1 MIYKIIS
8 GGQTGADQG
17 ALDAAM
23 ALGISH
29 GGWIAKGR
37 LTESGPLPGKY
48 KLAQMSTTSN
58 ARRTEKNIIESDG
71 TLILSH
77 GELTGGSALTLEFTA
92 KHQRPCLHVDL
103 ELTPAF
109 QAASLITSWLEQN
122 RIEILN
128 VAGPRASKDP
138 KIYQLTKY
146 IIESV
151 YYLNI
156 AAENMSGP
164 KPMPRVLPES
174 VDEAVERLIDEL
186 PLKDKVTIANMT
198 ESELP
203 TLKKTI
209 GIYIQNKYELFSAN
223 TQLMESCCSA
233 SENPVVNA
241 EDAAMIIIDALHHKL
256 YETHRLRIAE

>member
-1 MIYKIIS
+1 MIEKIIS

-17 ALDAAM
+17 ALDAAI
-23 ALGISH
+23 ALGIPH

-37 LTESGPLPGKY
+37 LTESGPLPEKY
-48 KLAQMSTTSN
+48 KLKQLATTSN
-58 ARRTEKNIIESDG
+58 ARRTEENVISSDG

-77 GELTGGSALTLEFTA
+77 GDLTGGSALTLEFA
-92 KHQRPCLHVDL
+92 ARHHRPCLHVDL
-103 ELTPAF
+103 AVTPAF

-122 RIEILN
+122 GIEILN

-156 AAENMSGP
+156 VAENVSGL
-164 KPMPRVLPES
+164 KPMPYVPPES
-174 VDEAVERLIDEL
+174 VNEAVERLSDEL

-198 ESELP
+198 ASELP
-203 TLKKTI
+203 ALNKTI
-209 GIYIQNKYELFSAN
+209 GVYIQNKYELSSAN
-223 TQLMESCCSA
+223 VKLMESCRLTSQF
-233 SENPVVNA
+233 PVSNA
-241 EDAAMIIIDALHHKL
+241 EGAAMIIIDALHRKL
-256 YETHRLRIAE
+256 YETHRLRIVK